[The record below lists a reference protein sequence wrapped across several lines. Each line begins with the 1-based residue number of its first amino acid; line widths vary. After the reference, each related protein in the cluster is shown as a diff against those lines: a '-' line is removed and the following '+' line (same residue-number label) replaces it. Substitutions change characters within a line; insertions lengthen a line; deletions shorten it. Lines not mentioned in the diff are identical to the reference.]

1 MGIRHTGNEN
11 GEKIMNNENI
21 EKKKNDKKRENNY
34 FAIALSLGVA
44 YGILTD
50 NLALGLA
57 LGGGLSDACWA

>member
-1 MGIRHTGNEN
+1 
-11 GEKIMNNENI
+11 MNNENI

-34 FAIALSLGVA
+34 FAIALSLGVV

-57 LGGGLSDACWA
+57 LGVAIGCLLGIRKEKKP